1 MYELRLNPKS
11 FPFVLS
17 FDVEKKKASSP
28 APFPVVLFI
37 MLYKVVSSVE
47 SGDEIL
53 NCDFSTATL
62 VAKLGEHRSAG
73 REIVVSNPGRTNS
86 QGL

>member
-1 MYELRLNPKS
+1 MYERRLNPKS

-17 FDVEKKKASSP
+17 FDVKKKASSP
-28 APFPVVLFI
+28 PPFPVVLFI

-53 NCDFSTATL
+53 TCDFSTATW

-73 REIVVSNPGRTNS
+73 REIVGSNPGRTNS